1 MALDRRVRL
10 LGAGLRRATGPV
22 ATMTG
27 SKRRALRGQKAPRH
41 LTNLLNG
48 SRVPSVTTTDI
59 TVHGASGPLRTRVY
73 RPPSSGTADL
83 PLVVAFHGGGWMFG
97 NLDTA
102 EWLWSEVA
110 ARVPAVVVAGT
121 YRLAPEHPAP
131 AALNDAFAITSWAAN
146 TPANVD
152 ADPKRLAIMGE
163 SSGATL
169 AASVALMAR
178 DRAAF
183 ALQLQAL
190 IYPIT
195 DLTLSS
201 PSVAEMSQEP
211 ILSSSDLRAY
221 VDAYLGPDGCP
232 ADPYVSPHLAADHRA
247 LPPALVIGADHDP
260 LRDDARRYAT
270 RLQACGVPVRAVE
283 MPDSPHGF
291 FSFPH
296 LCHASGPALE
306 VLVDELRRTL
316 GVKPPQRAS
325 GPPDDPPAFG

>member
-10 LGAGLRRATGPV
+10 LGAGLRQVTGPV
-22 ATMTG
+22 ATMPE
-27 SKRRALRGQKAPRH
+27 SKRRALRRQKAPRH
-41 LTNLLNG
+41 LTNLVNG
-48 SRVPSVTTTDI
+48 RRVPSVTITDVTI
-59 TVHGASGPLRTRVY
+59 RRASGSLHTRVY
-73 RPPSSGTADL
+73 RPPGSRSAEL
-83 PLVVAFHGGGWMFG
+83 PVVVAFHGGGWMFG

-102 EWLWSEVA
+102 EWLYSEVA

-131 AALNDAFAITSWAAN
+131 AALNDAFATTSWAAE
-146 TPANVD
+146 TAAELGGSPERVAV
-152 ADPKRLAIMGE
+152 MGE

-178 DRAAF
+178 DSGAF
-183 ALQLQAL
+183 PLRFQAL

-201 PSVAEMSQEP
+201 PSVEDMSKEP
-211 ILSSSDLRAY
+211 VLSSSDLRAY

-232 ADPYVSPHLAADHRA
+232 TDSYVSPLLAADHRG

-260 LRDDARRYAT
+260 LRDDARRYANQL
-270 RLQACGVPVRAVE
+270 RACGVPVRAVE
-283 MPDSPHGF
+283 MSNSPHGF

-296 LCHASGPALE
+296 LCHASGPALT
-306 VLVDELRRTL
+306 VLVDEFRRTL
-316 GVKPPQRAS
+316 GAAPRAGS
-325 GPPDDPPAFG
+325 CPGQG

>member
-1 MALDRRVRL
+1 MALDRRERL

-22 ATMTG
+22 ATMTEG
-27 SKRRALRGQKAPRH
+27 KRRALRGQKAPRH
-41 LTNLLNG
+41 LTTLLNG
-48 SRVPSVTTTDI
+48 RPVPSVTTTDI
-59 TVHGASGPLRTRVY
+59 TVQGASGPLRIRVY
-73 RPPSSGTADL
+73 RPPRSRSADL

-131 AALNDAFAITSWAAN
+131 AALTDALEITSWAAE
-146 TPANVD
+146 TAAALDANPERIAV
-152 ADPKRLAIMGE
+152 MGE

-183 ALQLQAL
+183 PLQFQAL

-201 PSVAEMSQEP
+201 PSVDELSQEP

-232 ADPYVSPHLAADHRA
+232 TDPSVSPLLAADHRA

-270 RLQACGVPVRAVE
+270 RLRACGVPVRAVE
-283 MPDSPHGF
+283 MSDSPHGF

-296 LCHASGPALE
+296 LCHASNPALE
-306 VLVDELRRTL
+306 VLVDELSRTV
-316 GVKPPQRAS
+316 GVEPRQEGEPRH
-325 GPPDDPPAFG
+325 